1 MDEEE
6 TPLRSVNL
14 LSPVAERKAFLR
26 SPLCFLLLVLFV
38 SFAIFNTRALVPFDL
53 LPLSSIIEYWHRITM
68 RASTQQRLKNEQAI
82 IAIYSYMN
90 RYRFKFKISKF
101 SELDASSN
109 LKSSLD
115 TIQHT
120 TRLMPRESCQ
130 KTMNRSLFPSAW
142 TTIIFTL
149 SRYSLTLS

>member
-53 LPLSSIIEYWHRITM
+53 LPLTTVVLLSIGT
-68 RASTQQRLKNEQAI
+68 ASPCAHQRN
-82 IAIYSYMN
+82 N
-90 RYRFKFKISKF
+90 
-101 SELDASSN
+101 D
-109 LKSSLD
+109 
-115 TIQHT
+115 
-120 TRLMPRESCQ
+120 
-130 KTMNRSLFPSAW
+130 
-142 TTIIFTL
+142 
-149 SRYSLTLS
+149 